1 MATVKWTDSII
12 VLGGLSDHDEPLNKV
27 SMYNVKTQ
35 ESQMLPPM
43 LTKRVGCGAVAM
55 DGSTIIVVGGKNG
68 ASEIFNSVESFN
80 NRSKYCRFGVN
91 PNSVGDKTDIRQR
104 SNVPYKC
111 C

>member
-68 ASEIFNSVESFN
+68 ANEILNSVESFN
-80 NRSKYCRFGVN
+80 FNTYSWKEL
-91 PNSVGDKTDIRQR
+91 
-104 SNVPYKC
+104 PYMYEARYLPAC
-111 C
+111 IGC